1 MDSRTKEKIDNRTVA
16 NFQILDKLKK
26 YLVQHSDMR
35 FNQAL
40 INLGIVEVGK
50 DLFYEESVD
59 TLNKIGGPD
68 DSWKS

>member
-1 MDSRTKEKIDNRTVA
+1 METKEKIKYRTIA
-16 NFQILDKLKK
+16 NFQILDRLKK

-50 DLFYEESVD
+50 DSFYEESID
-59 TLNKIGGPD
+59 TLNKIGGFD
-68 DSWKS
+68 DSWES